1 MVAIGPAA
9 RLAFKYG
16 PIALEAARR
25 LDKQLR
31 PHVLAYSLASSV
43 DGYLG
48 RWTTDQVTHWIV
60 FPSTEADPLRAFPPL
75 SEAELALA
83 GRELDRG
90 GLRHHGDLPEARVR
104 NTTDRVVRAPGQVAN
119 RLRRGDPDMP

>member
-9 RLAFKYG
+9 RIAFKYG

-43 DGYLG
+43 DGYVG
-48 RWTTDQVTHWIV
+48 RWTTDKAAHWIV
-60 FPSTEADPLRAFPPL
+60 FPSVDGEPLRSFPPL
-75 SEAELALA
+75 SVTELALA
-83 GRELDRG
+83 DRELDRTA
-90 GLRHHGDLPEARVR
+90 LRHHRDLPEAKVR
-104 NTTDRVVRAPGQVAN
+104 QTADRVVKAPGQVAG
-119 RLRRGDPDMP
+119 RLLGGRGH